1 MKIPAGIAAFLFAV
15 LFACQTQ
22 AQPPNRPGGDRERG
36 NGQAR
41 GGEQRRQRGGMGDR
55 DPAEMVGRLIEQF
68 DKDGDEKLDS
78 TELTALLTMMRE
90 RRGGRGEQGMEGQ
103 GARRGGRG
111 MGREGAMGREGGR
124 GAMARDGESRG
135 PRNRE
140 MMQKKRRNSGN
151 EDATPGGDVPTRPAA
166 E

>member
-15 LFACQTQ
+15 LFACQSQ

-90 RRGGRGEQGMEGQ
+90 RRGGRGGEQGMEGQ
-103 GARRGGRG
+103 GARRGGR
-111 MGREGAMGREGGR
+111 AMGREGGR
-124 GAMARDGESRG
+124 DAMARDGEQRG
-135 PRNRE
+135 ARNRE

-151 EDATPGGDVPTRPAA
+151 EDATPGGDVPKRPAA